1 MIESEPEFRGQ
12 PFTIEIP
19 TAALRGT
26 SSVEDLGIFLSIG
39 EAWAQLALHF
49 SGSNA
54 PRVLDIG
61 CGCGKMARF
70 LYLNPLLSYVG
81 LDAYRPAIEWCRQAF
96 YLASDRFR
104 FEHLDVIAPSYNESG
119 SMSAESVTLPVESH
133 SADMII
139 AASLFTHLSEAAFRR
154 YLEEIAR
161 CVRDA
166 GRVLISIHN
175 EPGEGRFTATDFRTD
190 IADEY
195 FEAMTSSVGLLVF
208 KRLENVFGQ
217 KLYVLTRA
225 QA

>member
-19 TAALRGT
+19 TAAMRGT
-26 SSVEDLGIFLSIG
+26 SSVEDLGMFLSIG

-54 PRVLDIG
+54 PRVLDVG

-70 LYLNPLLSYVG
+70 LYLNPLLTYVG

-104 FEHLDVIAPSYNESG
+104 FEHLDVIAPSYNETG
-119 SMSAESVTLPVESH
+119 TMSSEGVTLPVESH
-133 SADMII
+133 SADLII
-139 AASLFTHLSEAAFRR
+139 AASLFTHLSETAFQR
-154 YLEEIAR
+154 YLSEIAR
-161 CVRDA
+161 CLTEG

-175 EPGEGRFTATDFRTD
+175 EPDEGRFTATAYRTD

-195 FEAMTSSVGLLVF
+195 FESMSSAVGLSVF

-217 KLYVLTRA
+217 KLFVLTRT
-225 QA
+225 